1 MREFSENFVSMYG
14 AAFSSS
20 NEEVVAVVGSAA
32 IASGAISLSASPG
45 ANLTFSYTSYSKV
58 RKFHFPPRA

>member
-1 MREFSENFVSMYG
+1 MYG

-32 IASGAISLSASPG
+32 IAAGAISLRLAVVDVALEG
-45 ANLTFSYTSYSKV
+45 DIIAMAVKNAIERYEG
-58 RKFHFPPRA
+58 